1 MPSPM
6 AIKKETVL
14 EATLPTS
21 TAADK
26 ASSSCKV
33 NLVSCFL
40 PSRLET
46 ATEMVFF
53 FQYYSM
59 STATFHATSD
69 MGWSTEQ
76 SHVLILCSSEM
87 LYGNHASTKQSLNHI

>member
-1 MPSPM
+1 M
-6 AIKKETVL
+6 L

-53 FQYYSM
+53 QSHSM
-59 STATFHATSD
+59 STTTFHATSD
-69 MGWSTEQ
+69 MGCSTEQ